1 MNRISI
7 KFNNEEIL
15 GTSVTFERP
24 TDTKEL
30 VTILEEIVGFLKA
43 PAGECK
49 VDEEP
54 EIELEKC
61 PQCGESAWDGYI
73 CHDCGFKDI

>member
-1 MNRISI
+1 MSMNRLSI

-24 TDTKEL
+24 TDTREL

-43 PAGECK
+43 PVVECE
-49 VDEEP
+49 VDE
-54 EIELEKC
+54 ELEKC
-61 PQCGESAWDGYI
+61 PHCGESSWDGYI
-73 CHDCGFKDI
+73 CHNCGFKNI